1 MLHRKFQMIEK
12 EMNSQFM
19 ERMEIINGILLA
31 LLSKNHVLL
40 LGPPGTGK
48 SAMIEEL
55 CSRIG
60 GKYFKKLL
68 SRTSTPEELFG
79 PISLKALEQDSYRRV
94 TTGRLPEA
102 QIAFIDEIFKCNSA
116 VLNGLLSVLNER
128 EFENGGS
135 IVKVPLQFLA
145 GSSNEFPEDR
155 MELSAIWDR
164 FLIRQTVKYIRD
176 PRNFE
181 LLLTNNNQ
189 GQTKTT
195 ISETELA
202 TAQTEVDAVDVTGII
217 ALIYKIREKMMEL
230 RIEVSDRRW
239 KQCLGLIKASA
250 WMNGRNKANDT
261 DIEILTYALW
271 QETDQIPAVR
281 QKVMELCNPYE
292 YEAQNLLDSAVEL
305 YQIAMSVP
313 EEKKISVGTETVGKL
328 KGIIKKLGELQKIIF
343 NAGNDDTKVK
353 EYIVLVQE
361 YNKETISKN
370 LGLSTS

>member
-1 MLHRKFQMIEK
+1 M
-12 EMNSQFM
+12 
-19 ERMEIINGILLA
+19 
-31 LLSKNHVLL
+31 
-40 LGPPGTGK
+40 
-48 SAMIEEL
+48 
-55 CSRIG
+55 
-60 GKYFKKLL
+60 
-68 SRTSTPEELFG
+68 
-79 PISLKALEQDSYRRV
+79 
-94 TTGRLPEA
+94 
-102 QIAFIDEIFKCNSA
+102 
-116 VLNGLLSVLNER
+116 
-128 EFENGGS
+128 
-135 IVKVPLQFLA
+135 
-145 GSSNEFPEDR
+145 
-155 MELSAIWDR
+155 
-164 FLIRQTVKYIRD
+164 
-176 PRNFE
+176 
-181 LLLTNNNQ
+181 
-189 GQTKTT
+189 
-195 ISETELA
+195 
-202 TAQTEVDAVDVTGII
+202 
-217 ALIYKIREKMMEL
+217 
-230 RIEVSDRRW
+230 
-239 KQCLGLIKASA
+239 GLIKASA

>member
-230 RIEVSDRRW
+230 RIEVSD
-239 KQCLGLIKASA
+239 
-250 WMNGRNKANDT
+250 
-261 DIEILTYALW
+261 
-271 QETDQIPAVR
+271 
-281 QKVMELCNPYE
+281 
-292 YEAQNLLDSAVEL
+292 
-305 YQIAMSVP
+305 
-313 EEKKISVGTETVGKL
+313 
-328 KGIIKKLGELQKIIF
+328 
-343 NAGNDDTKVK
+343 
-353 EYIVLVQE
+353 
-361 YNKETISKN
+361 
-370 LGLSTS
+370 